1 MPLPQ
6 ENFRSPL
13 ADGFESYHSQGCPHS
28 DIERFKVLQ
37 DTFNKAIEK
46 MGPLYIGLL
55 AVPHDVK
62 VSAKILRFHALQRAV
77 QVMRNVART
86 TPEFRQGVTEK
97 NYLDIVRF
105 ESYNYSIDSNWKR
118 DQERLADQFFA
129 KYATEIELLEEYFDI
144 SAQKILD
151 ESRSDYTRV
160 GAGEKPCTFG
170 WYAFQMKPKKA
181 IPADLK
187 IGVEVMQE
195 NLEYAWQKIGDGFA
209 SINKKMA
216 PVPKPARAKEKVVT
230 PVEDAPVE
238 VPAVKPKTDVPVVVD
253 TKRKP
258 VRVNA

>member
-1 MPLPQ
+1 MPTHQ

-13 ADGFESYHSQGCPHS
+13 VDGFESSHSQGCPHS

-105 ESYNYSIDSNWKR
+105 GSYNYTIDSNWKR

-129 KYATEIELLEEYFDI
+129 KYAAEIEILEEYFDI
-144 SAQKILD
+144 SSHKILD
-151 ESRSDYTRV
+151 ESRRDYTRV
-160 GAGEKPCTFG
+160 GVGEKPCTFG

-181 IPADLK
+181 IPADKK
-187 IGVEVMQE
+187 IGVELMQE
-195 NLEYAWQKIGDGFA
+195 NLEYAWQKIGDGFT
-209 SINKKMA
+209 SINKKMP
-216 PVPKPARAKEKVVT
+216 PVPKPAKAKERVVP
-230 PVEDAPVE
+230 PVEDTPVE
-238 VPAVKPKTDVPVVVD
+238 VPAVKPKPNTPVIVD
-253 TKRKP
+253 TKRQP
-258 VRVNA
+258 IRVNA